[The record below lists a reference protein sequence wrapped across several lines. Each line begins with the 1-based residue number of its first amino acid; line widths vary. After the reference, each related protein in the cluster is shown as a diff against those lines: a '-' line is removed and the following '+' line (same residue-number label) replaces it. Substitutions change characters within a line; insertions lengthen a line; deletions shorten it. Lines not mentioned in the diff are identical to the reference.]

1 MSDLDEKQLARMLD
15 HTLLKPEAG
24 RQDIER
30 LCQEAHAF
38 AFCTVC
44 VNPKWVSTAADLL
57 HGIGVG
63 VATVISFPL
72 GADST
77 KMKAAQAKE
86 AIFAGADEIEMVA
99 DLSAIMEDDQSHLLR
114 EFQAVGK
121 VCHSVR
127 PAVALKIII
136 ECAALTEAQK
146 QSVCQVAQAAGVDY
160 IKTSTGFHPAG
171 GPSLEDVQLIK
182 QAAPACRIQA
192 AGGICSTEQVLAFIQ
207 AGTHRIG
214 TSAAVAVMQAFRAGR
229 ADANSAAP
237 S

>member
-1 MSDLDEKQLARMLD
+1 MSDLDEKQLARMID

-30 LCQEAHAF
+30 LCQEAGQF
-38 AFCTVC
+38 EFCTVC

-72 GADST
+72 GADSP
-77 KMKAAQAKE
+77 KMKAIQAKE

-99 DLSAIMEDDQSHLLR
+99 DLSAVVAEDQSHSLR
-114 EFQAVGK
+114 EFQAVRK

-127 PAVALKIII
+127 PAVSLKVII
-136 ECAALTEAQK
+136 ECPALTEAQK
-146 QSVCQVAQAAGVDY
+146 RSVCAVAQAAGIDY
-160 IKTSTGFHPAG
+160 INTGTGYHPAG
-171 GPSLEDVQLIK
+171 GASLEDVPLIK
-182 QAAPACRIQA
+182 QSAPACRIKA
-192 AGGICSTEQVLAFIQ
+192 AGGVRDVDQALAFIQ

-214 TSAAVAVMQAFRAGR
+214 TSAGVAIIQGFRAGKAE
-229 ADANSAAP
+229 ADSDTP